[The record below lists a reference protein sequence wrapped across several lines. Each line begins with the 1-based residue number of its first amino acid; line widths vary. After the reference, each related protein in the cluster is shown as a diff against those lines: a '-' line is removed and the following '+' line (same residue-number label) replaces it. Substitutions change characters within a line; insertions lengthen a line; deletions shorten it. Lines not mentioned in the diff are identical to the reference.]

1 MKVLAP
7 KYYFDFVCI
16 ADKCTHSCC
25 IGWEIDI
32 DADTYEKYRNTDIP
46 YLKDTYS
53 YVSTGDEPHFILTE
67 DERCPHLNECGLCK
81 IILNAGEKYLC
92 DICRQHPRFY
102 NYTNL
107 GKEIGLGMACEE
119 ACRLILDSDE
129 YDVLIGIDD
138 FDAEIVASDYDATV
152 DRAVLFKILKDDSIS
167 FNEKITRL
175 CNQFAISVD
184 IVRDRA
190 VMQDLEYLYEADKS
204 LLTRPCIIEVDLSL
218 APKLERILAYFVYR
232 HCSESITL
240 DDFRNSLCFC
250 VFSTLVIG
258 ALSVPSN
265 INDIA
270 RTYSE
275 EIEYCEENVEKIKS
289 IYM

>member
-7 KYYFDFVCI
+7 KYFLDFVCI
-16 ADKCTHSCC
+16 ADKCEHSCC

-32 DADTYEKYRNTDIP
+32 DADTFEKYRGSTIP
-46 YLKDTYS
+46 YIRATYS
-53 YVSTGDEPHFILTE
+53 KIAQDDSPHFILSAA
-67 DERCPHLNECGLCK
+67 ERCPHLNECGLCK
-81 IILNAGEKYLC
+81 IILNAGEEYLC
-92 DICRQHPRFY
+92 NICRQHPRFY
-102 NYTNL
+102 NYTNH

-129 YDVLIGIDD
+129 YDILISIDD
-138 FDAEIVASDYDATV
+138 LDTEIVACDYDATV
-152 DRAVLFKILKDDSIS
+152 DRTVVFGILKDNSIS

-175 CNQFAISVD
+175 CNRFAINID
-184 IVRDRA
+184 IESDRA
-190 VMQDLEYLYEADKS
+190 VMQDFEYLYEADKS
-204 LLTRPCIIEVDLSL
+204 LLTRPCKIEINPSL

-232 HCSESITL
+232 HCSESIAL
-240 DDFRNSLCFC
+240 DEFCNSLCFC

-270 RTYSE
+270 RMYSE

-289 IYM
+289 LYM